1 MPNNQISEKTT
12 SFHPTSNIQHQ
23 TSDNIAIK
31 VENLS
36 KVYHLYDR
44 PQDRLKEALNPF
56 KKSYH
61 HDFHA
66 IDSVSFEVKK
76 GETVGIIGKNGAGK
90 STLLKMITGVLTPSS
105 GRVEVNGKIASLLE
119 LGAGF
124 NPEMT
129 GMENIYLNGTL
140 MGFSKEEMDTKVDAI
155 TEFANIGEFI
165 HQPVK
170 MYSSGMFARLAF
182 SVAINVDADI
192 LIVDEALSV
201 GDMLFQAKCIDKMT
215 SLMEDG
221 MTILFVSHDIHA
233 VRSLCTRGVYLENG
247 KSVLVGDAGS
257 VVDRYINDEQQS
269 VNTQLKEMGH
279 TKKSLSKSVIEF
291 SDGDKELPI
300 MVNLYPS
307 IVEKEGM
314 VRYGDKGAEI
324 LDYGVYDM
332 EFNQTNELQAKEN
345 YYLQMSI
352 LFNEDLPTFVAT
364 TTLFGLDG
372 EQLLAW
378 INTQDEVG
386 FPAVKKGDKVVVT
399 TKVNI
404 PLKANIYKLGASVEY
419 PTIPLI
425 QHRFLDM
432 IKGIEVINVKF
443 ESPSKPFHST
453 FYSRGEYTLT
463 KIMSEDKS

>member
-1 MPNNQISEKTT
+1 MPNNQIQETT
-12 SFHPTSNIQHQ
+12 TMLHSAFSIQHS

-66 IDSVSFEVKK
+66 IDNVSFEVKK

-201 GDMLFQAKCIDKMT
+201 GDMLFQAKCIAKMT
-215 SLMEDG
+215 SLMEEG

-233 VRSLCTRGVYLENG
+233 VRSLCTKGVYLENG
-247 KSVLVGDAGS
+247 KTLLVGDAGD
-257 VVDRYINDEQQS
+257 VVDRYINDDQQA
-269 VNTQLKEMGH
+269 VNEQLKQMGH
-279 TKKSLSKSVIEF
+279 TKQSVENAIEF
-291 SDGDKELPI
+291 SSDELPI
-300 MVNLYPS
+300 KVALEPS
-307 IVEKEGM
+307 IIEKEGM
-314 VRYGDKGAEI
+314 VRHGDKGAEI
-324 LDYGVYDM
+324 LDFGVFDM
-332 EFNQTNELQAKEN
+332 HFNRTNQLVAKED
-345 YYLQMSI
+345 YYIQMSI
-352 LFNEDLPTFVAT
+352 RFHEDLPTFVAT

-378 INTQDEVG
+378 INTQDEVE
-386 FPAVKKGDKVVVT
+386 FPAVSKGELVVVT
-399 TKVNI
+399 IKINMPMRQNV
-404 PLKANIYKLGASVEY
+404 YKLGASVEY

-432 IKGIEVINVKF
+432 IKGVEVINVNF

-453 FYSRGEYTLT
+453 VYSRGEYILT
-463 KIMSEDKS
+463 KISNEDDTI